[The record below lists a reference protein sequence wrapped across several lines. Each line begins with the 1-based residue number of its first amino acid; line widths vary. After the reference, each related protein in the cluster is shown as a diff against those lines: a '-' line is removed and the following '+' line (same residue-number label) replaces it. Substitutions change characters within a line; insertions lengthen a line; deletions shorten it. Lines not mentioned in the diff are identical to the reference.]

1 MVTRISDALAAYGA
15 TAASVT
21 GTVPPAPPAAA
32 HSGPA
37 FSELVRDAAASAVE
51 TSRTAERMTVQA
63 ALGRADLTEV
73 VTAVSAAEVTMQ
85 AVVAVRDRVVQAY
98 QEILRM
104 PI

>member
-1 MVTRISDALAAYGA
+1 MVTRISDAVAAY
-15 TAASVT
+15 TSAANSVT
-21 GTVPPAPPAAA
+21 GTLPPVTEDRK
-32 HSGPA
+32 SGPA
-37 FSELVRDAAASAVE
+37 FSELVRDAAREAVE
-51 TSRTAERMTVQA
+51 TTRTAERMTVRA
-63 ALGRADLTEV
+63 SLGRADLTEV

>member
-1 MVTRISDALAAYGA
+1 MPKPGKPFASKAVA
-15 TAASVT
+15 TT
-21 GTVPPAPPAAA
+21 
-32 HSGPA
+32 
-37 FSELVRDAAASAVE
+37 
-51 TSRTAERMTVQA
+51 RTAERMTVQA
-63 ALGRADLTEV
+63 SLGRADLTEV